1 MGGGGRDGRVGSAR
15 VSEAVV
21 QDLELRTG
29 AAIAEGPEW
38 LEPLRQ
44 AAAARFAAVGFPTS
58 RDEEWRFTPIGP
70 IAQRTW
76 RPAAGEPIALRAEQ
90 LSPFIFGHPEWS
102 TLVFVD
108 GTYSEGLSRVSV
120 LPLGVR
126 VESLAEALRS
136 NGDLLPEHLT
146 RHAPVEGSPFTALNT
161 AAFRDGGLLYVPAGI
176 DLERPVHFVYVTTSA
191 AEGTA
196 VHPRNLLVV
205 ERGARASVIESYVT
219 LAPEDTY
226 WVNPVSEVSA
236 AEGSW
241 LEHTRIQ
248 RESERAYHVGLT
260 HVDQRRDS
268 HYRSFSMAMGGAL
281 ARHNLHV
288 RLNDENI
295 ETLMYGLY
303 ITRDE
308 QVVDNHTA
316 IFHDQSNCRSWEV
329 YKGVLEGR
337 SRAVFNGKVL
347 VKPEAQ
353 KTDAKQTNRNLL
365 LSDGA
370 KVDTKPQLE
379 IFADDVKCT
388 HGATVGRLD
397 DVALFYARSRGVPHD
412 EAERLLTY
420 AFAAEVIEEVALEPV
435 RLELDRLVLERLEG
449 QRD

>member
-1 MGGGGRDGRVGSAR
+1 
-15 VSEAVV
+15 VSDVAL
-21 QDLELRTG
+21 QDLEAKAG
-29 AAIAEGPEW
+29 PAIAESPEW
-38 LEPLRQ
+38 LEPLRR
-44 AAAARFAAVGFPTS
+44 AAAARFAAVGFPGA
-58 RDEEWRFTPIGP
+58 RDEEWRFTPVAP
-70 IAQRTW
+70 LAQRTW
-76 RPAAGEPIALRAEQ
+76 RSGPAEPAALEAEQ
-90 LSPFIFGHPEWS
+90 LAPFIFGHPEWS
-102 TLVFVD
+102 TLVFVN
-108 GTYSEGLSRVSV
+108 GVYSEALSRVSA
-120 LPLGVR
+120 LPAGVR
-126 VESLAEALRS
+126 VASMAEALRG
-136 NGDLLPEHLT
+136 NGSLLPDHLA

-161 AAFRDGGLLYVPAGI
+161 AAFRDGGLLHIPVGL
-176 DLERPVHFVYVTTSA
+176 DLERPVHFVYVTTAA

-196 VHPRNLLVV
+196 IHPRNVIV
-205 ERGARASVIESYVT
+205 MERGARASVIESYVT
-219 LAPEDTY
+219 LAPKAVY
-226 WVNPVSEVSA
+226 WTNPVSEVFA

-260 HVDQRRDS
+260 HVNQWRDS

-295 ETLMYGLY
+295 ESLMYGLY
-303 ITRDE
+303 ITRGE

-316 IFHDQSNCRSWEV
+316 IYHDQPNCRSWEV
-329 YKGVLEGR
+329 YKGVLDGR
-337 SRAVFNGKVL
+337 SRAVFNGKVF
-347 VKPEAQ
+347 VRPEAQ

-397 DVALFYARSRGVPHD
+397 DVALFYARSRGVPQAQ
-412 EAERLLTY
+412 AERLLTY

-435 RLELDRLVLERLEG
+435 RLELDRLVLERLEA
-449 QRD
+449 QRG